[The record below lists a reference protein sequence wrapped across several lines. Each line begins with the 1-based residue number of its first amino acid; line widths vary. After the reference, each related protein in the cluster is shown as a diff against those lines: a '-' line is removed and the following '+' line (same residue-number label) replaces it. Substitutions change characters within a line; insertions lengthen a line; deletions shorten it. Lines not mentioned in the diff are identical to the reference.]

1 MLNQPNDNTLEE
13 QLAKFQGTVRA
24 LMAEKNKLQSEIDIL
39 QKEKEILLKALK
51 DLTEMEFINNE
62 LKKQNYLLEGQ
73 INGIIRYIEKM
84 NGEFGK

>member
-1 MLNQPNDNTLEE
+1 MLNQSKDNILEE
-13 QLAKFQGTVRA
+13 QLAKFQGTIRA
-24 LMAEKNKLQSEIDIL
+24 LMAEKIKLQSEIDIL
-39 QKEKEILLKALK
+39 QTEKEILLKALK
-51 DLTEMEFINNE
+51 DLTEMEVINNE